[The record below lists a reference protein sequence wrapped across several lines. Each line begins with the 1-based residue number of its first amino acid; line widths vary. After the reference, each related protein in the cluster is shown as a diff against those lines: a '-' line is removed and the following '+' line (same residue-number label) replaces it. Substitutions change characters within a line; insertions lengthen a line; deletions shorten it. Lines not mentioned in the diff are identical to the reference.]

1 MTAAPLDEAQ
11 SAAVAALVE
20 RARLTRVPVDEVKAV
35 RFIQMAE
42 AALEELVHIKTQ
54 SVRYDVAYNAAH
66 DIGEALLAAHGLR
79 TASGPGQHATVGL
92 FLVAI
97 CLGTDQEKASEGFDI
112 LRNIRNQ
119 LRYGAKA
126 IGSAESEFA
135 INVATSLLL
144 RARMTLR

>member
-1 MTAAPLDEAQ
+1 
-11 SAAVAALVE
+11 
-20 RARLTRVPVDEVKAV
+20 
-35 RFIQMAE
+35 
-42 AALEELVHIKTQ
+42 
-54 SVRYDVAYNAAH
+54 
-66 DIGEALLAAHGLR
+66 
-79 TASGPGQHATVGL
+79 
-92 FLVAI
+92 VAI

-135 INVATSLLL
+135 INVAASLLL